1 MLITKAHLLVLQE
14 LANGEAAGQAVRTL
28 AEDEPQE
35 HIYRELELQG
45 LLLLEV
51 SRAYR
56 FTDAGREALGI
67 LEAMRKA
74 AGQAQ
79 GPYTPHLHPLPLH
92 FEELKNDWRF
102 LGSDILA
109 ALHAAQQKKGRVG
122 PLTAQVLSARG
133 LTESVHDTLEKRSFI
148 CLNQHGE
155 AWMDFANR
163 HRPRLEITGDLASS
177 MRRMHPGY
185 TGRPDITMPDEQILL
200 LEVMDLLTWS
210 VPERTI
216 YALTE
221 LGRAVYEALL
231 KEGYAPLD
239 AVLDEPTL
247 EALALLVNQGSEAL
261 TSEQLLNLQTLG
273 YVELD
278 GTVSAAGR
286 AAMRAY
292 SLLRRESPEQI
303 YTFAITEPEIE
314 LLAAVKQLTDPA
326 NSPQLQADKKMLHR
340 VLVDRMVKRYQELVG
355 RYGRTLEERSAKKR
369 KAVALLEQL
378 KDHDEWFNTF
388 WDLDE
393 LLVSLEAFDLLRT
406 AVEETKTVYRLT
418 PNGHKILAE
427 QQGSSRDITATAVK
441 VLTTAVT
448 RFHAPADSW
457 VEQARE
463 EGLIGTGGVSKLGRF
478 YADLAEH
485 CVRIPALTRE
495 EAEVLVNLPETV
507 RETGS
512 SHRLASTSTAK
523 DQSSLDEEKQD
534 WALERLE
541 ARGLIERLVD
551 GQIMRTEA
559 GQLLAKAVSGAMQLG
574 HPVTPAI
581 VRLLTAIRQVGT
593 LYVKEQKV
601 RMMPHNWAEE
611 ERLTGLGP
619 QEFKEAVHITRMGH
633 YVGEANITE
642 AGLDLLAV
650 LELLNASQNMVLLN
664 SESH

>member
-14 LANGEAAGQAVRTL
+14 LATGEAAGHAVHTL

-45 LLLLEV
+45 LV
-51 SRAYR
+51 GGGKPRPYVPRAYR
-56 FTDAGREALGI
+56 LTDAGREALGI
-67 LEAMRKA
+67 LAAMRKA

-79 GPYTPHLHPLPLH
+79 GPYTPHPHPLPLP

-122 PLTAQVLSARG
+122 PLTAQALSARG
-133 LTESVHDTLEKRSFI
+133 LTESVHDTLEKQPAIR
-148 CLNQHGE
+148 LNQHGE
-155 AWMDFANR
+155 AWIDFANR
-163 HRPRLEITGDLASS
+163 YPPRLEIHSDLANSI
-177 MRRMHPGY
+177 RHMHPGY
-185 TGRPDITMPDEQILL
+185 TGRPDINMPGEHISL

-231 KEGYAPLD
+231 KEGYAALD
-239 AVLDEPTL
+239 TVLDEPIL
-247 EALALLVNQGSEAL
+247 EVLALLVNQGSEAL

-278 GTVSAAGR
+278 GTVSAAGQ
-286 AAMRAY
+286 AAIRAY
-292 SLLRRESPEQI
+292 SLLVAPRFIEGERPEQI
-303 YTFAITEPEIE
+303 RTFAITEPETE
-314 LLAAVKQLTDPA
+314 LLAAVKQLTEPA
-326 NSPQLQADKKMLHR
+326 SSPQLQADKKTLHR
-340 VLVDRMVKRYQELVG
+340 VLVDRTVKRYQELVG
-355 RYGRTLEERSAKKR
+355 RYGRTLEDRLSKKR
-369 KAVALLEQL
+369 RAVALLEQL

-406 AVEETKTVYRLT
+406 EVEETKTVYRLT

-427 QQGSSRDITATAVK
+427 QQGSSQDITATAVK

-512 SHRLASTSTAK
+512 SHRLASASTAK
-523 DQSSLDEEKQD
+523 DQSSLAEEKQG
-534 WALERLE
+534 WALEKLE

-551 GQIMRTEA
+551 GQVMRTEA

-581 VRLLTAIRQVGT
+581 VRLLIAIRQVGT

-601 RMMPHNWAEE
+601 RMMPHNWAEV

-619 QEFKEAVHITRMGH
+619 QEFKEAVHVARMGH
-633 YVGEANITE
+633 YIGEANITE

-650 LELLNASQNMVLLN
+650 QEQLNR
-664 SESH
+664 